1 MIAHRVRS
9 PVVFAA
15 AVATGL
21 ATSGCVRVG
30 PGRAGVLWTVGG
42 GTQRETYTEGLQG
55 VLPWNTMYVYDLR
68 VQDSSELL
76 NVIAVNGLAIQLDA
90 SVRYR
95 ILPREVVPL
104 QKEIGSGYYA
114 KIIEPVLRSEARRVL
129 GQYTPEEIYST
140 KRDFIEREIRTG
152 VQTKITGFH
161 VSLDAIL
168 IRNVELPISIRT
180 AIDSKLAAEQKV
192 LEEQY
197 LSQVTKAEAEQRA
210 IAAKGVSDS
219 NNIIS
224 ASLNPA
230 ILEFERI
237 NQLTQLA
244 VSTNAKTVVLGPGT
258 DRSSVLLSPPSAAK

>member
-1 MIAHRVRS
+1 MIARPARS
-9 PVVFAA
+9 STAY
-15 AVATGL
+15 AVTIVASL
-21 ATSGCVRVG
+21 VASGCVTVG
-30 PGRAGVLWTVGG
+30 PGHAGVLWTVSG
-42 GTQRETYTEGLQG
+42 GTQRETYQEGLQP
-55 VLPWNTMYVYDLR
+55 VALWNRMYVYDLR

-95 ILPREVVPL
+95 ILPREVVQL
-104 QKEIGSGYYA
+104 QKEIGPEYYV

-140 KRDFIEREIRTG
+140 KRDLIEREIRTG
-152 VQTKITGFH
+152 VQSKITGFH

-168 IRNVELPISIRT
+168 IRNVQLPETIRA

-192 LEEQY
+192 LEEHY
-197 LSQVTKAEAEQRA
+197 LSQVKQAEAEQRA
-210 IAAKGVSDS
+210 IEAKGISDA
-219 NNIIS
+219 NGIIS

-244 VSTNAKTVVLGPGT
+244 VSSNAKTVVLGPGS
-258 DRSSVLLSPPSAAK
+258 DHSSVLLSSPASK